1 MAESALVTQTD
12 EPAIAPERKLL
23 IVEDD
28 AGLQKQM
35 RWALADAFDVHIAGD
50 RQTALEIMA
59 SQRPAVVVLDL
70 GLPPDPNGATE
81 GLQTLETIVGTYPGT
96 KVIIASGNE
105 DRRHAMRAISYGAY
119 DFFAKPV
126 DIDQLRLI
134 LNRAWNLHELEEENR
149 RLSREARMP
158 LGGIIGTSPAM
169 VDVCRTV
176 ERVAATDVSLLIMG
190 ESGTGKELIA
200 RALHDGSDRARG
212 PFIAVNCTAI
222 PENLLESELFGY
234 ERGAFTGAVKQTIGK
249 VEQAKN
255 GTLFLDEIDDMPAS
269 LQAKMLR
276 FLQNRSF
283 QRLGG
288 REEIIVDVRIASA
301 TNRDLKA
308 MCAQGTFREDLFFRL
323 NEVSVTLPPLRAREG
338 DALMIAQV
346 LLRKYADVY
355 KKGGMEL
362 SRAAQVAIGSYGWQ
376 GNVRELENR
385 MKRAVVLSQGPRI
398 QPSDLGLNAQE
409 TNDMLMT
416 LKQARQKAEGEAVK
430 RALTSAGNNLTHA
443 AKLLGVSRP
452 TLYNLLAAYDIKV

>member
-1 MAESALVTQTD
+1 MAESALAST
-12 EPAIAPERKLL
+12 EGAPAPERKLL

-28 AGLQKQM
+28 AGLQRQM
-35 RWALADAFDVHIAGD
+35 RWALADTFDVHVAGD
-50 RQTALEIMA
+50 RTAALEIMA
-59 SQRPAVVVLDL
+59 QEKPWLVVLDL
-70 GLPPDPNGATE
+70 GLPPDPNGASE
-81 GLQTLETIVGTYPGT
+81 GLSILETIVGNAPGT

-105 DRRHAMRAISYGAY
+105 DKRHALRAIAYGAY

-134 LNRAWNLHELEEENR
+134 LTRAWQLHLLEDENR
-149 RLSREARMP
+149 RLSREVRVP
-158 LGGIIGTSPAM
+158 LAGIIGASPAM
-169 VDVCRTV
+169 LDVCRTV

-212 PFIAVNCTAI
+212 PFVAVNCAAI

-255 GTLFLDEIDDMPAS
+255 GTLFLDEIGDMPMP
-269 LQAKMLR
+269 LQAKLLR

-301 TNRDLKA
+301 TNRDIKT
-308 MCAQGTFREDLFFRL
+308 MCSQGSFREDLFFRL
-323 NEVSVTLPPLRAREG
+323 NEVSVTLPPLRGREG
-338 DALMIAQV
+338 DALMIAEV
-346 LLRKYADVY
+346 LLRKFAETY
-355 KKGGMEL
+355 KKGALEL
-362 SRAAQVAIGSYGWQ
+362 SRAAQVAIGAYSWP

-385 MKRAVVLSQGPRI
+385 MKRAVVLVQGARI
-398 QPSDLGLNAQE
+398 QPADLGLNMQDG
-409 TNDMLMT
+409 NDSLMT
-416 LKQARQKAEGEAVK
+416 LKQARQKAEGEAIR

-443 AKLLGVSRP
+443 ARLLGVSRP
-452 TLYNLLAAYDIKV
+452 TLYNLLAAYEIKL

>member
-1 MAESALVTQTD
+1 M
-12 EPAIAPERKLL
+12 

-28 AGLQKQM
+28 TGLQRQM

-50 RQTALEIMA
+50 RQAALEIMSA
-59 SQRPAVVVLDL
+59 HRPWLAVLDL

-81 GLQTLETIVGTYPGT
+81 GLQTLETIVANYPGT
-96 KVIIASGNE
+96 KAIIASGNE

-134 LNRAWNLHELEEENR
+134 LNRAWNVHLLEEENR
-149 RLSREARMP
+149 RLSRESRTQ
-158 LGGIIGTSPAM
+158 LGGIIGTSQAM
-169 VDVCRTV
+169 MDVCCTV
-176 ERVAATDVSLLIMG
+176 EQIAPTDVSMLIMG

-212 PFIAVNCTAI
+212 PFVAVNCAAI

-249 VEQAKN
+249 VEQAKH
-255 GTLFLDEIDDMPAS
+255 GTLFLDEIGDMPAS

-308 MCAQGTFREDLFFRL
+308 MCAQGTFREDLYFRL

-338 DALMIAQV
+338 DALMIAEV
-346 LLRKYADVY
+346 LLRKFSEAY
-355 KKGGMEL
+355 KKGSLEL
-362 SRAAQVAIGSYGWQ
+362 SRAAQVAISAYGWQ

-385 MKRAVVLSQGPRI
+385 MKRAVVLTQGPRI

-409 TNDMLMT
+409 TNDTLMT
-416 LKQARQKAEGEAVK
+416 LKQARQKAE
-430 RALTSAGNNLTHA
+430 
-443 AKLLGVSRP
+443 LGRDLERRRKCPAFRP
-452 TLYNLLAAYDIKV
+452 G